1 MPLSLGSW
9 LAWRKLTPH
18 TLGTGQVPVRGPC
31 TRGDGARGLRS
42 LLCRSCRPPGSFP
55 PVEGGGAEGELPVTQ
70 ELSTSHTRFMR
81 ARAHARAHTHTH
93 PAARELLTV
102 LTGREA
108 FSTPARRAWAQTQF
122 SIEQRLRA
130 GPWPE
135 GRLVSLKLWVRCT
148 QHIYPLNWFQI
159 HSSSAVTLL
168 SNCPHRLSPGLFYL
182 LKLTDTLFPLHTHIL
197 PRAPASTFCLCG

>member
-9 LAWRKLTPH
+9 LAGGRLTPH

-31 TRGDGARGLRS
+31 TRGDGAHGLRS
-42 LLCRSCRPPGSFP
+42 LLCHSCRPPGSFP
-55 PVEGGGAEGELPVTQ
+55 PVGGGGAEGELPVTQ
-70 ELSTSHTRFMR
+70 ELSTFRTRFV
-81 ARAHARAHTHTH
+81 HAHTHTH
-93 PAARELLTV
+93 THTAARELLTV

-108 FSTPARRAWAQTQF
+108 FSTPGRRAWAQTRF

-148 QHIYPLNWFQI
+148 QHIYPLTWFQI

-168 SNCPHRLSPGLFYL
+168 SNCPHRLSPGLL
-182 LKLTDTLFPLHTHIL
+182 SSQVDGHAVPVTHTH
-197 PRAPASTFCLCG
+197 PAPGPSIFLSLWIRLL